1 MILIWIYSVFFVLFC
16 FGIIIIIIY
25 IFDYPVITICVL
37 LLGKIWVFFISFHF
51 IIVEFAFK
59 SIIVL
64 IPMNALFFFCCISLL
79 KYLTL
84 IIIIITR
91 PIRIQWWLLSFSFSL
106 YFFLWKPP
114 LFFFNSIHHHLHHV
128 WTNIQD
134 DDDDDGEKRFDM
146 DSWEIFLLYTHTHS
160 LSSSLLIFNANTLC
174 VATFFLMMND

>member
-1 MILIWIYSVFFVLFC
+1 MDLFGVFCFVLFRHYYYYYLHIWLSSNYNMC
-16 FGIIIIIIY
+16 IIIRQNLS
-25 IFDYPVITICVL
+25 F
-37 LLGKIWVFFISFHF
+37 FHFISFYYCWICFQINHCLNTYEC
-51 IIVEFAFK
+51 II
-59 SIIVL
+59 
-64 IPMNALFFFCCISLL
+64 FFCCISLL

-134 DDDDDGEKRFDM
+134 DDDDDDGEKRFDM